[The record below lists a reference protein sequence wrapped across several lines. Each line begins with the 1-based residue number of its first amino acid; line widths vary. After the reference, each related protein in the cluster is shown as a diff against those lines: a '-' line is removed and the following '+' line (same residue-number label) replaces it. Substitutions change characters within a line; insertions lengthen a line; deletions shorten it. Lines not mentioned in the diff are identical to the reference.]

1 MSPRP
6 GAGLVLGAHGLQPC
20 CQLGGAITTR
30 LVLSPRSRVVDH
42 HAMLALL
49 GSRLS
54 SETP

>member
-6 GAGLVLGAHGLQPC
+6 GAGLVLGAHGLPPC